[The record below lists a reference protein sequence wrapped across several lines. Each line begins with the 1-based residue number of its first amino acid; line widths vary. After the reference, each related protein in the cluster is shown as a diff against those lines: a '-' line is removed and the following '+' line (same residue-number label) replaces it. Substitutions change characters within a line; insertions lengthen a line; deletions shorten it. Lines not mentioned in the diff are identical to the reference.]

1 MNESWPKLAEC
12 QDARCESV
20 EAKEKALFE
29 SSFSLELVGV
39 KTGITQNS
47 AEMDPQRAGN
57 KENDR
62 LLTSL
67 FSSLRQGESLTFVY
81 EGGYQEPFRWR
92 IVGRATSPTS
102 TSHAEASLLNVR
114 HAIITA
120 LESRKS
126 SYCFDAAA
134 GRNPTKKSKAFPLK
148 WTGTITPA
156 STVVRQASASIGF
169 QSPVT
174 HQERSAPGSRL
185 PHYLADRTH
194 GFQSIA
200 SLLTAS
206 PIPIRISL
214 TVEPCRLDR
223 RQLSALQE
231 ALSIIRNADAGDQ
244 LPTHLEESAQI
255 WMKAQAGYRI
265 QCETASAQQVPESFL
280 RMLGGEIYHGPVTV
294 DCKMQKTVIHTK
306 TQRTRSEESEMVLDL
321 HDCIPASVSLP
332 ALLPRPETLLDAGIK
347 RFYNRTS
354 PALPKTGLLLG
365 HIQEGNND
373 QPVCLS
379 TEERSRH
386 LYVLGATGVG
396 KSTLLYNMITDDI
409 RRGEG
414 ICVIDPHGD
423 LYRDV
428 LVSIPANRAKDVILL
443 DPTDRQ
449 RAVGINLL
457 ELEGPNRDL
466 QANFIIN
473 EFLKIIEKLYDLRIA
488 GGPVFEQFFRNAMQL
503 IMTSPKATLADMS
516 VIFENPKA
524 RAALLSRTPDS
535 LMADFWKMA
544 ENTRGET
551 CLANFGP
558 YITSKVNLFAH
569 SALIRPII
577 GQEKSSLNFKDIMD
591 NRRILLVNLS
601 RGVLG
606 ELDSQ
611 LLGMVILTRLMGS
624 AMERVGTPTHLRTP
638 FRVYVDEFQNFTTD
652 TAGALLSEAR
662 KFGISL
668 TLANQNLNQLSN
680 NFGKFNLIDSVLG
693 NVGSMVLF
701 RLGAPD
707 AEKLATYTKPDF
719 TAADLQSLPNFHAM
733 GRLLTPN
740 GPTQPF
746 VFETYPAHGRRST
759 ARTMARIKKAQQRYT
774 TPIHEVEQSIQDR
787 RKFFEQMG
795 NEHATKLAEKA
806 KADREKADKEK
817 AGKGISDADK
827 FVKELIGD

>member
-1 MNESWPKLAEC
+1 MPTE
-12 QDARCESV
+12 Q
-20 EAKEKALFE
+20 
-29 SSFSLELVGV
+29 
-39 KTGITQNS
+39 
-47 AEMDPQRAGN
+47 DPQRAGN

-62 LLTSL
+62 LLNSL

-81 EGGYQEPFRWR
+81 DGGYQEPFQWR
-92 IVGRATSPTS
+92 IVGRATSQNS
-102 TSHAEASLLNVR
+102 TAESEVRLLNVR
-114 HAIITA
+114 HAVMTA

-126 SYCFDAAA
+126 SYCFDTAA
-134 GRNPTKKSKAFPLK
+134 GRNHVKKSKALPLK
-148 WTGTITPA
+148 WKGTITPA
-156 STVVRQASASIGF
+156 STVVKQASASIGF
-169 QSPVT
+169 QSPGT
-174 HQERSAPGSRL
+174 QQEHSAPGSRL

-194 GFQSIA
+194 GFHSIA

-223 RQLSALQE
+223 RQLKALQE
-231 ALSIIRNADAGDQ
+231 AMSIIRNADAADH
-244 LPTHLEESAQI
+244 LPTHLEESAQV

-265 QCETASAQQVPESFL
+265 RCETASAQQVPESFL
-280 RMLGGEIYHGPVTV
+280 LMLGGEIYHGPVTV
-294 DCKMQKTVIHTK
+294 SCRKLPSQNSEKRISLNRSTLSS
-306 TQRTRSEESEMVLDL
+306 QREDSGMVLDL
-321 HDCIPASVSLP
+321 HDCIPNSVSLP

-347 RFYNRTS
+347 RFYNRMS
-354 PALPKTGLLLG
+354 PVLPKTGLLLG
-365 HIQEGNND
+365 HIGEGNND
-373 QPVCLS
+373 QPVCLCP
-379 TEERSRH
+379 EERSRH

-396 KSTLLYNMITDDI
+396 KSTLLYNMIMNDI

-428 LVSIPANRAKDVILL
+428 LGSIPANRAKDVILL

-449 RAVGINLL
+449 RAVGINLM

-503 IMTSPKATLADMS
+503 IMISPKATLSEMS
-516 VIFENPKA
+516 IVFDNPKA
-524 RAALLSRTPDS
+524 RTALISMSKDS
-535 LMADFWKMA
+535 LIADFWRMA

-577 GQEKSSLNFKDIMD
+577 GQEKSTLNFRDIMD

-624 AMERVGTPTHLRTP
+624 AMERVGIPTHLRIP

-668 TLANQNLNQLSN
+668 TLANQNLNQLTN
-680 NFGKFNLIDSVLG
+680 NFGKCNLIDSVLG

-746 VFETYPAHGRRST
+746 VFETLPANSRKST
-759 ARTMARIKKAQQRYT
+759 ASTMARIKQAQQRYT
-774 TPIHEVEQSIQDR
+774 TPIREVEQSIQER
-787 RKFFEQMG
+787 RKYYEQLG
-795 NEHATKLAEKA
+795 NEHATQLAEKA
-806 KADREKADKEK
+806 KADKEKADKEK
-817 AGKGISDADK
+817 AGKGKPDADK
-827 FVKELIGD
+827 LIQELLGE